1 MPRERMSSFGETT
14 AALEGQRGH
23 ILVANHHEEGLLPRT
38 AATAGHPLLDP
49 RHQRPSGF
57 GLASLRPRA
66 SRWLRVQAFPTTH
79 SRISTRSL
87 HHLLPHPL
95 LASPTPSPASFITD
109 SLNSTPTKPLLPAA
123 SSVSAS
129 APLQPDCPL
138 RYRPY
143 LSDPHCDFPDM
154 VKWRPQRVA
163 PRHWVSIGRFSRN
176 GHHVLQQQHPA
187 LTTTTT
193 SSSSTTSSTNCQDG
207 GCNLFAVTLSTS

>member
-1 MPRERMSSFGETT
+1 MIGCRRSGRQLRRWKDSAGISQSRTT
-14 AALEGQRGH
+14 TRRGCY
-23 ILVANHHEEGLLPRT
+23 HELQQLRVT
-38 AATAGHPLLDP
+38 RSWIR
-49 RHQRPSGF
+49 RHQQPRLRP
-57 GLASLRPRA
+57 ASLRPRA